1 MSETPA
7 TTAAP
12 ATTTTTE
19 ETQPAATAEQAGT
32 TTAGREF
39 DFKEV
44 TLGSLA
50 KNTALYVSTTTKLEE
65 AMKIMK
71 NHKFSSIPVYDK
83 AKKEFVGTLDYF
95 AIMAY
100 VAFGEFKKALVQS
113 DLASITFEKQ
123 LVGELVALSKEGNR
137 VWVFEPTDNLETIL
151 EPMSKGV
158 HRVTVNKKKGQK
170 RAVITQRDVIEYLN
184 KWIDSQKSFG
194 RKYDLFTKKIG
205 ELSLGKTPA
214 VTVPMA
220 TTAIDAF
227 QKMYKEDISSLG
239 IVDES
244 GSLVANLSVTDLRW
258 LNHDQKLPAI
268 FLPVMLFLHEVHGEN
283 QPRKPV
289 VVDDTATLP
298 VVVARLVETR
308 VKRVWVIDGPGKPTG
323 VITLTD
329 VISKF
334 CSVDVTLLN

>member
-1 MSETPA
+1 MSETTA
-7 TTAAP
+7 TTTPAAAAP
-12 ATTTTTE
+12 AG
-19 ETQPAATAEQAGT
+19 ETKPAETPAGEQPQQE
-32 TTAGREF
+32 AGRGF
-39 DFKEV
+39 DFKDV

-65 AMKIMK
+65 AMRIMK

-83 AKKEFVGTLDYF
+83 ANKNFVGTLDYF

-100 VAFGEFKKALVQS
+100 VAFGEFKKALVHS
-113 DLASITFEKQ
+113 DLAHITFEKQ

-170 RAVITQRDVIEYLN
+170 RAVITQRDVLEYLH
-184 KWIDSQKSFG
+184 KWIESEKTFG
-194 RKYDLFTKKIG
+194 RKWDIFSKHIG

-214 VTVPMA
+214 VTIPA
-220 TTAIDAF
+220 ETTAIEAF
-227 QKMYKEDISSLG
+227 QKMYKEDVSSLG
-239 IVDES
+239 IVDET
-244 GSLVANLSVTDLRW
+244 GALIANLSVTDLRW
-258 LNHDQKLPAI
+258 LNHDEKLPSI
-268 FLPVMLFLHEVHGEN
+268 FFPVLLFLHEVHGGD

-298 VVVARLVETR
+298 SVVARLVETR
-308 VKRVWVIDGPGKPTG
+308 VKRAWVIDGAGKPTG
-323 VITLTD
+323 VISLSD

-334 CSVDVTLLN
+334 SAADVTLLK